1 MKRILVLGSILL
13 SGCGYSFSEIEKAKE
28 VCIKHNGEFIVGTV
42 GSLVTGISCK
52 VDGIRYRIGRTS
64 FELLEARK

>member
-1 MKRILVLGSILL
+1 MKYIVTTNVDTDEEEIFI
-13 SGCGYSFSEIEKAKE
+13 FSEIEKAKE
-28 VCIKHNGEFIVGTV
+28 SCTKHNGEFVVGTV

>member
-1 MKRILVLGSILL
+1 MKYLLVFSFILL
-13 SGCGYSFSEIEKAKE
+13 SGCGYSFSEIEKAKKS
-28 VCIKHNGEFIVGTV
+28 CTKHNGEFIVGTV

>member
-1 MKRILVLGSILL
+1 MKRTLIFSFILL
-13 SGCGYSFSEIEKAKE
+13 SGCGYSFSEIEKAKGA
-28 VCIKHNGEFIVGTV
+28 CAKHNGEFIVGTV

-64 FELLEARK
+64 FKLLEARK